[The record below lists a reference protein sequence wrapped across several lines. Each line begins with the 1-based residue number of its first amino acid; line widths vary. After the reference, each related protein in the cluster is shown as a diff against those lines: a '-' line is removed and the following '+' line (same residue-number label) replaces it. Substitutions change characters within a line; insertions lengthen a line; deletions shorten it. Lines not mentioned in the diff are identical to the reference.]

1 MHVLYYAI
9 YDRIMVMLLRVKK
22 FIQNNIVCSIAF
34 VLALITCIFVPID
47 REYIHYVDYKTIS
60 SLFMISCIIAAFKD
74 INFFYLLARQIIIKF
89 RTLRISYLA
98 LITITFAGS
107 MLIANDM
114 ALITFLPLGYLLLKE
129 TGHEDKEA
137 FVFIMQNIAANLGGM
152 LTPFGNPQ
160 NLYIYTKYNIAS
172 IAFMKIMIIP
182 FLVAII
188 LLYLSGS
195 LIENTELTINE
206 KPVSIDKTR
215 EIVYVSLFIL
225 AVLIVFRLIHPLIG
239 LIIIPTVIFIF
250 DRRAFMSVDYTLLL
264 VFVFFFIFS
273 SNLVRINQINS
284 FFSKLLQRDVYF
296 TTLISCQFMSNV
308 PTSILLSK
316 FTNDY
321 IPLLYG
327 VNIGGLGTLIASLA
341 SLITFRTY
349 IKLNPKK
356 ALQFILLFTFI
367 NLIFIV
373 IESFVIINL
382 IYVIH

>member
-9 YDRIMVMLLRVKK
+9 YGRIMVMLLRVKK

-47 REYIHYVDYKTIS
+47 REYIHYIDYKTIA

-89 RTLRISYLA
+89 KTLRMSYLA

-160 NLYIYTKYNIAS
+160 NLYIYTKYNIGS

-250 DRRAFMSVDYTLLL
+250 DRRAFKSVDYTLLL

-273 SNLVRINQINS
+273 SNLVRIGQVNS
-284 FFSKLLQRDVYF
+284 FFKGLLAKDVYF

-373 IESFVIINL
+373 IESFVIVNL
-382 IYVIH
+382 RYVIH

>member
-1 MHVLYYAI
+1 
-9 YDRIMVMLLRVKK
+9 MVMLLRVKK
-22 FIQNNIVCSIAF
+22 FVQNNIVCSIAF

-89 RTLRISYLA
+89 KTLRMSYLA

-160 NLYIYTKYNIAS
+160 NLYIYTKYNIGS

-239 LIIIPTVIFIF
+239 LIVIPTVIFIF
-250 DRRAFMSVDYTLLL
+250 DRRAFKSVDYTLLL

-273 SNLVRINQINS
+273 SNLVRIGQVNS
-284 FFSKLLQRDVYF
+284 FFKGLLAKDVYF

-321 IPLLYG
+321 VPLLYG

-373 IESFVIINL
+373 IESFVIVNL
-382 IYVIH
+382 RYVIH

>member
-9 YDRIMVMLLRVKK
+9 YGRIMVMLLRVKK

-89 RTLRISYLA
+89 KTLRMSYLA

-239 LIIIPTVIFIF
+239 LIVIPTVIFIF
-250 DRRAFMSVDYTLLL
+250 DRRAFKSVDYTLLL

-273 SNLVRINQINS
+273 SNLVRIGQVNS
-284 FFSKLLQRDVYF
+284 FFKGLLTKDVYF

-356 ALQFILLFTFI
+356 ALSFILLFTFI

-373 IESFVIINL
+373 IESFVIVNL
-382 IYVIH
+382 RYAIH

>member
-1 MHVLYYAI
+1 
-9 YDRIMVMLLRVKK
+9 MLLRVKK

-74 INFFYLLARQIIIKF
+74 INFFYLLARGIIIKF
-89 RTLRISYLA
+89 KTLRMSYLA

-239 LIIIPTVIFIF
+239 LIVIPTVIFIF
-250 DRRAFMSVDYTLLL
+250 DRRAFKSVDYTLLL

-273 SNLVRINQINS
+273 SNLVRIGQVNS
-284 FFSKLLQRDVYF
+284 FFKGLLAKDVYF

-321 IPLLYG
+321 VPLLYG

-382 IYVIH
+382 RYVIH

>member
-1 MHVLYYAI
+1 
-9 YDRIMVMLLRVKK
+9 MVMLLRVKK

-47 REYIHYVDYKTIS
+47 REYIHYIDYKTIA

-89 RTLRISYLA
+89 KTLRMSYLA

-160 NLYIYTKYNIAS
+160 NLYIYTKYNIGS

-206 KPVSIDKTR
+206 KPVSIDMTR

-239 LIIIPTVIFIF
+239 LIVIPTVIFIF
-250 DRRAFMSVDYTLLL
+250 DRRAFKSVDYTLLL

-273 SNLVRINQINS
+273 SNLVRIGQVNS
-284 FFSKLLQRDVYF
+284 FFKGLLTKDVYF

-373 IESFVIINL
+373 IESFVIVNL
-382 IYVIH
+382 RYVIH

>member
-1 MHVLYYAI
+1 
-9 YDRIMVMLLRVKK
+9 MVMLLRVKK

-89 RTLRISYLA
+89 KTLRMSYLA

-239 LIIIPTVIFIF
+239 LIVIPTVIFIF
-250 DRRAFMSVDYTLLL
+250 DRRAFKSVDYTLLL

-373 IESFVIINL
+373 IESFVIVNL
-382 IYVIH
+382 RYAIH

>member
-9 YDRIMVMLLRVKK
+9 YGRIMVMLLRVKK

-47 REYIHYVDYKTIS
+47 KEYIHYVDYKTIS

-89 RTLRISYLA
+89 KTLRMSYLA
-98 LITITFAGS
+98 LITITFVGS

-188 LLYLSGS
+188 LLYLSGP

-225 AVLIVFRLIHPLIG
+225 AVFIVFRLIHPLIG
-239 LIIIPTVIFIF
+239 LIVIPTVIFIF
-250 DRRAFMSVDYTLLL
+250 DRRAFKSVDYTLLL

-273 SNLVRINQINS
+273 SNLVRIGQVNS
-284 FFSKLLQRDVYF
+284 FFKGLLAKDVYF
-296 TTLISCQFMSNV
+296 TTLISCQFMSDV

-321 IPLLYG
+321 VPLLYG

-356 ALQFILLFTFI
+356 ALRFILLFTFI

-373 IESFVIINL
+373 IESFVIVNL
-382 IYVIH
+382 RYVIH

>member
-1 MHVLYYAI
+1 
-9 YDRIMVMLLRVKK
+9 MVMLLRVKK
-22 FIQNNIVCSIAF
+22 FIQNNIVCSVAF

-47 REYIHYVDYKTIS
+47 REYIHYIDYKTIA

-89 RTLRISYLA
+89 KTLRMSYLA

-160 NLYIYTKYNIAS
+160 NLYIYTKYNIGS

-225 AVLIVFRLIHPLIG
+225 AVLIVFRVIHPLIG

-250 DRRAFMSVDYTLLL
+250 DRRAFKSVDYTLLL

-273 SNLVRINQINS
+273 SNLVRIGQVNS
-284 FFSKLLQRDVYF
+284 FFKELLAKDVYF

-373 IESFVIINL
+373 IESFVIVNL
-382 IYVIH
+382 RYVIH

>member
-1 MHVLYYAI
+1 
-9 YDRIMVMLLRVKK
+9 MVMLLRVKK

-47 REYIHYVDYKTIS
+47 REYIHYVDYKTIA

-74 INFFYLLARQIIIKF
+74 INFFYLLAKQIIIKF
-89 RTLRISYLA
+89 KTLRMSYLA

-160 NLYIYTKYNIAS
+160 NLYIYTKYNIGS
-172 IAFMKIMIIP
+172 IDFMKIMIIP

-239 LIIIPTVIFIF
+239 LIVIPTVIFIF
-250 DRRAFMSVDYTLLL
+250 DRRAFKSVDYTLLL

-273 SNLVRINQINS
+273 SNLVRIGQVNS
-284 FFSKLLQRDVYF
+284 FFKGLLAKDVYF

-321 IPLLYG
+321 VPLLYG

-356 ALQFILLFTFI
+356 ALSFILLFTFI

-373 IESFVIINL
+373 IESFVIVNL
-382 IYVIH
+382 RYVIH

>member
-9 YDRIMVMLLRVKK
+9 YGRIMVMLLRVKK

-47 REYIHYVDYKTIS
+47 REYIHYIDYKTIS
-60 SLFMISCIIAAFKD
+60 SLFMISYIIAAFKD
-74 INFFYLLARQIIIKF
+74 INFFYLLAKQIIIKF
-89 RTLRISYLA
+89 KTLRMSYLA

-239 LIIIPTVIFIF
+239 LIVIPTVIFIF
-250 DRRAFMSVDYTLLL
+250 DRRAFKSVDYTLLL

-356 ALQFILLFTFI
+356 ALQFILLFSFI

-373 IESFVIINL
+373 IESFVIVNL
-382 IYVIH
+382 RYVIH

>member
-1 MHVLYYAI
+1 MHVLHYAI
-9 YDRIMVMLLRVKK
+9 YGRIMVMLLRVKK

-89 RTLRISYLA
+89 KTLRMSYLA

-160 NLYIYTKYNIAS
+160 NLYIYTKYNIGS

-239 LIIIPTVIFIF
+239 LIVIPTVIFIF
-250 DRRAFMSVDYTLLL
+250 DRRAFKSVDYTLLL

-373 IESFVIINL
+373 IESFVIVNL
-382 IYVIH
+382 RYVIH

>member
-1 MHVLYYAI
+1 
-9 YDRIMVMLLRVKK
+9 MVMLLRVKK

-89 RTLRISYLA
+89 KTLRMSYLA

-239 LIIIPTVIFIF
+239 LIVIPTVVFIF
-250 DRRAFMSVDYTLLL
+250 DRRAFKSVDYTLLL

-273 SNLVRINQINS
+273 SNLVRIGQVNT
-284 FFSKLLQRDVYF
+284 FFKGLLAKDVYF

-321 IPLLYG
+321 VPLLYG

-367 NLIFIV
+367 SLIFIV
-373 IESFVIINL
+373 IESFVIVNL
-382 IYVIH
+382 RYAIH

>member
-1 MHVLYYAI
+1 
-9 YDRIMVMLLRVKK
+9 MVMLLRVKK

-89 RTLRISYLA
+89 KTLRMSYLA

-239 LIIIPTVIFIF
+239 LIVIPTVIFIF
-250 DRRAFMSVDYTLLL
+250 DRRAFKSVDYTLLL

-273 SNLVRINQINS
+273 SNLVRIGQVNS
-284 FFSKLLQRDVYF
+284 FFKGLLTKDVYF

-356 ALQFILLFTFI
+356 ALSFILLFTFI

-373 IESFVIINL
+373 IESFVIVNL
-382 IYVIH
+382 RYAIH

>member
-1 MHVLYYAI
+1 
-9 YDRIMVMLLRVKK
+9 MVMLLRVKK

-47 REYIHYVDYKTIS
+47 REYIHYVDYKTIA

-89 RTLRISYLA
+89 KTLRMSYLA

-160 NLYIYTKYNIAS
+160 NLYIYTKYNIGS
-172 IAFMKIMIIP
+172 IDFMKIMIIP

-239 LIIIPTVIFIF
+239 LIVIPTVIFIF
-250 DRRAFMSVDYTLLL
+250 DRRAFKSVDYTLLL

-356 ALQFILLFTFI
+356 ALSFILLFTFI

-373 IESFVIINL
+373 IESFVIVNL
-382 IYVIH
+382 RYVIH

>member
-1 MHVLYYAI
+1 
-9 YDRIMVMLLRVKK
+9 MVMLLRVKK
-22 FIQNNIVCSIAF
+22 FILNNIVCSIAF

-47 REYIHYVDYKTIS
+47 REYIHYIDYKTIA

-89 RTLRISYLA
+89 KTLRMSYLA

-152 LTPFGNPQ
+152 LTPFGNTQ

-239 LIIIPTVIFIF
+239 LIVIPTVIFIF
-250 DRRAFMSVDYTLLL
+250 DRRAFKSVDYTLLL

-273 SNLVRINQINS
+273 SNLVRIGQVNS
-284 FFSKLLQRDVYF
+284 FFKGLLTKDVYF

-373 IESFVIINL
+373 IESFVIVNL
-382 IYVIH
+382 RYVIH

>member
-1 MHVLYYAI
+1 
-9 YDRIMVMLLRVKK
+9 MVMLLRVKK

-47 REYIHYVDYKTIS
+47 REYIHYIDYKTIA

-89 RTLRISYLA
+89 KTLRMSYLA

-129 TGHEDKEA
+129 TGHEDKAA

-160 NLYIYTKYNIAS
+160 NLYIYTKYNIGS

-206 KPVSIDKTR
+206 KPVSIDMTR

-239 LIIIPTVIFIF
+239 LIVIPTVIFIF
-250 DRRAFMSVDYTLLL
+250 DRRAFKSVDYTLLL

-273 SNLVRINQINS
+273 SNLVRIGQVNS
-284 FFSKLLQRDVYF
+284 FFKGLLTKDVYF

-373 IESFVIINL
+373 IESFVIVNL
-382 IYVIH
+382 RYVIH

>member
-1 MHVLYYAI
+1 
-9 YDRIMVMLLRVKK
+9 MVMLLRVKK

-74 INFFYLLARQIIIKF
+74 INFFYLLARGIIIKF
-89 RTLRISYLA
+89 KTLRMSYLA
-98 LITITFAGS
+98 LITITFVGS

-129 TGHEDKEA
+129 TGHEDKES

-239 LIIIPTVIFIF
+239 LIVIPTVIFIF
-250 DRRAFMSVDYTLLL
+250 DRRAFKSVDYTLLL

-273 SNLVRINQINS
+273 SNLVRTGQVNS
-284 FFSKLLQRDVYF
+284 FFKGLLAKDVYF

-373 IESFVIINL
+373 IESFVIVNL
-382 IYVIH
+382 RYVIY